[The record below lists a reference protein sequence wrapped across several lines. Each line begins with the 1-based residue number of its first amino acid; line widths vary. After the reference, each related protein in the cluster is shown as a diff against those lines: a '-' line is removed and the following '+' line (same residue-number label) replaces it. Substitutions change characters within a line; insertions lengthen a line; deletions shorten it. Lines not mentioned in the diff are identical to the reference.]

1 MTWALTC
8 PETVRQTL
16 LLLFGRIAS
25 IRCGLLLQ
33 MYLDLCAC
41 LLVTK
46 VSPAKTDELIEM
58 LFGYDKGDQNSSDFK
73 YGTAAEMLK
82 NGLLLA
88 SCCRLKSR
96 QQQRKLCCRW

>member
-1 MTWALTC
+1 
-8 PETVRQTL
+8 
-16 LLLFGRIAS
+16 
-25 IRCGLLLQ
+25 

-96 QQQRKLCCRW
+96 QQQRKLGCRWYLHLSTLTARPAEVTAAGNAGNR